1 MIKGIEI
8 LNKTPITEM
17 TKSGFIIL
25 IVSVIVLCLSIAF
38 LFSFLDDRNDT
49 GVFVCFLICLISFV
63 TLIVGLNIR
72 KQTGRYEY
80 KVTMNK
86 DVSIQDVYENYKV
99 VEKDGK
105 IWILEDK
112 E

>member
-1 MIKGIEI
+1 MIKGVEI

-17 TKSGFIIL
+17 TNGGFIVL
-25 IVSVIVLCLSIAF
+25 IISAIVMAIAIFSIDNCNSRGQLIWFLISLISVISI
-38 LFSFLDDRNDT
+38 
-49 GVFVCFLICLISFV
+49 
-63 TLIVGLNIR
+63 IVGLNIR
-72 KQTGRYEY
+72 KPTGRYEY
-80 KVTMNK
+80 KVTIDN
-86 DVSIQDVYENYKV
+86 DVPIQEVYENYKI